1 MAITIRLTDE
11 QEKMLQRVM
20 KQTEQATKSK
30 AIIYMIE
37 NGEKLIKTRKEYNEL
52 SGDID
57 SLFFTLDSLKKHKTP
72 F

>member
-1 MAITIRLTDE
+1 MALTIRLTDE
-11 QEKMLQRVM
+11 QEEKLQKLM
-20 KQTEQATKSK
+20 EATGEATKSK

-37 NGEKLIKTRKEYNEL
+37 NGEKLIRTRQEYNEL

-57 SLFFTLDSLKKHKTP
+57 TFFFAMENIKKHKLP